1 MSDPSPGDAG
11 AGIVQSLR
19 NLAATLVALLRTRFE
34 LLATEIEEERVR
46 LLQLLFWAALA
57 LFFFALGIV
66 LLVILYVAVFW
77 DSYRITAIVTLAGVF
92 LAAGAGATIAARNLI
107 RARPRLFSASLD
119 ELAQDKDQL
128 TPR

>member
-1 MSDPSPGDAG
+1 MSEPASGDAG

-19 NLAATLVALLRTRFE
+19 NLAATLVSLLRTRFE

-46 LLQLLFWAALA
+46 FLQLLFWAALA

-77 DSYRITAIVTLAGVF
+77 DSYRITAIVTLACVF
-92 LAAGAGATIAARNLI
+92 FAAGAGAAMAVRNRIL
-107 RARPRLFSASLD
+107 ARPRLFSASLD
-119 ELAQDKDQL
+119 ELARDKDQL
-128 TPR
+128 KRR

>member
-1 MSDPSPGDAG
+1 VSEPVSGDAS

-46 LLQLLFWAALA
+46 LLQLLFWAAVA

-66 LLVILYVAVFW
+66 LLVILFVAVFW
-77 DSYRITAIVTLAGVF
+77 DSYRITAIVTLAVVF
-92 LAAGAGATIAARNLI
+92 FAVGAGAAIGVRNRI
-107 RARPRLFSASLD
+107 QARPRLFSASLD
-119 ELAQDKDQL
+119 ELARDKDQL

>member
-11 AGIVQSLR
+11 AGILQSLR

-92 LAAGAGATIAARNLI
+92 LAAGAGAAIAARNLI

-119 ELAQDKDQL
+119 ELARDKDQL

>member
-1 MSDPSPGDAG
+1 MSEPASGDAG

-19 NLAATLVALLRTRFE
+19 NLAATLVSLLRTRFE

-46 LLQLLFWAALA
+46 FLQLLFWAALA

-77 DSYRITAIVTLAGVF
+77 DSYRITAIVTLAIVF
-92 LAAGAGATIAARNLI
+92 FAAGAGAAVAVRNRIL
-107 RARPRLFSASLD
+107 ARPRLFSASLA
-119 ELAQDKDQL
+119 ELARDKDQL
-128 TPR
+128 TRR